1 MSSLIVNVA
10 DRANLARPDENGV
23 RKVPGV
29 GENVKVMDRARGTTR
44 FLGDETAG
52 PWVYYSERPAGD
64 EIPLHKHR
72 SNRTEFLIDGEIEWL
87 EPGKDPVVY
96 GAGTLSYVEAGTVYG
111 YKVLRDARILIHFEE
126 APGVQFL

>member
-10 DRANLARPDENGV
+10 DRANLAKPDESGV

-44 FLGDETAG
+44 FLGDETSG

-72 SNRTEFLIDGEIEWL
+72 ANRTEFLIEGEIEWV

-111 YKVLRDARILIHFEE
+111 YTVRRDARILIHFEDP
-126 APGVQFL
+126 PGVQFL